1 MSYIYSGCVPSEI
14 SSVCSKTKTVVSE
27 LSKHTDLN
35 EEEIQNLRLILSEL
49 MINSCDHGNGN
60 DSNKLISLTI
70 KVDEESISLIVKDE
84 GRGIKWS
91 KDLACRRNL
100 SASGRG
106 LRIVCALTDDF
117 TIKESEVMCR
127 IIRKK

>member
-14 SSVCSKTKTVVSE
+14 SSVCSKTKRVVSE

-60 DSNKLISLTI
+60 DSNKLISMTI
-70 KVDEESISLIVKDE
+70 EVDPDDIILIVKDE
-84 GRGIKWS
+84 GRGINWS
-91 KDLACRRNL
+91 KEVACQRNL

-106 LRIVCALTDDF
+106 LRIVSALSDDF
-117 TIKESEVMCR
+117 TIRESEVRCR
-127 IIRKK
+127 INRQK